1 MNYAIILHQSTGEN
15 QTVFTSDSLEEITK
29 LWEQEK
35 ALDDEYSENDEELTL
50 RKSTDEFEDDD
61 VMIECY
67 LIPESQKGN

>member
-50 RKSTDEFEDDD
+50 RQSSDGINSE
-61 VMIECY
+61 MIECY
-67 LIPESQKGN
+67 LIPESQKDN

>member
-35 ALDDEYSENDEELTL
+35 ALDDDYSEFDEELTL

-61 VMIECY
+61 EMIECY